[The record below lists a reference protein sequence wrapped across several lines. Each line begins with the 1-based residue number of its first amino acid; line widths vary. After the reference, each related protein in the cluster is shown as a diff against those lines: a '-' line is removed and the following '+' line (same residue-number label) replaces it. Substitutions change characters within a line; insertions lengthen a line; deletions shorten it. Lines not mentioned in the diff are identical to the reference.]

1 MPVISGHSIQQPGGG
16 MERGEL
22 GRGGGWERKEE
33 KKKIIRGFFR
43 SNNAEKKM
51 LGAFYNYQ
59 IPSEVYCSSVLM
71 LF

>member
-1 MPVISGHSIQQPGGG
+1 